1 MLYTYVNAAWYSYLP
16 ISPHPTLPQPYR
28 TRQHLESN
36 VWGPL
41 HAGNLQ
47 LQAHAWKQ
55 VPPGSG
61 QGAGAAQTEPEV
73 GWRGE
78 ERRNVFVCTSPV
90 WSATFITVDVTF
102 ITVAHVSST
111 VEQVS
116 SYNIRTGV
124 IIQHSSLF
132 NTLIKHASATLVTN
146 IPRHRHPEPW
156 EEHWLKFQAVTILGY
171 TI

>member
-1 MLYTYVNAAWYSYLP
+1 
-16 ISPHPTLPQPYR
+16 
-28 TRQHLESN
+28 
-36 VWGPL
+36 
-41 HAGNLQ
+41 
-47 LQAHAWKQ
+47 

-78 ERRNVFVCTSPV
+78 ERRNVFVCATFITV
-90 WSATFITVDVTF
+90 DVTFITVDVTFITVDVTF

-156 EEHWLKFQAVTILGY
+156 EEH
-171 TI
+171 